1 MSRLSLPIDAV
12 LPQLVSA
19 LKSSSSVVLRAPAG
33 AGKTTRVPP
42 ALLDAGLAGDRQI
55 LVLQPRRVAAR
66 ASARRIA
73 IERGGRL
80 GDEVGY
86 QVRFDEQVSARTRIR
101 VVTEGV
107 LLRMLFDDP
116 FLERLGAVVFDEFH
130 ERSLASDLALGMVR
144 RIQQTV
150 RPELRIVVMS
160 ATLAAEPIARFLDDC
175 PIVESEGRT
184 FPVEVRYLRLPDQR
198 PIAVQTAEAVVG
210 MLDRTGGD
218 VLVFLPGVGEIR
230 KTQQALEASVRD
242 IAIMPLYGDLPAEQQ
257 DAVLAPGER
266 RKVVL
271 ATNVAETSITVDG
284 VTAVIDSGLARVP
297 SFDAS
302 SGLDRLEL
310 RRCSK
315 ASADQRAGRAG
326 RTAPGVCLRLW
337 DERSHAARPDF
348 EEPEVRR
355 VDLAGTVLQL
365 WCWGERDVAAF
376 PWFERPK
383 PAAIEQAL
391 ELLRRLGA
399 IDEFDVTPLGQTIA
413 RFPAHPRIGRLLLEG
428 AARGCVDRV
437 TVLAALLSERDPFL
451 RDGGGADAVRR
462 GPPVARHRS
471 QSDTLDRLSAIEEFA
486 ARGTQNSVL
495 GTINM
500 TAARFL
506 LRAAEQFRD
515 MLPRRGRNEIGERG
529 GVSPMALSLSPFAP
543 RKSVLS
549 RSERRQSG
557 SPRPSE
563 SLIESQ
569 PPLIALSAMNRGAD
583 AAPLADASDIAVLRS
598 LLAAFPDRL
607 AKRRGPRDR
616 RGLMVGGRGVKL
628 APQSAVDDGDLFL
641 CINVD
646 AGQSEADVR
655 EASVIDRDWL
665 PEEQLRTVDE
675 VFFYPTQRR
684 VAARRRTYWADLAIE
699 ESTAPLRDAAR
710 AAEVLYEAAATQL
723 SLVLPSEDDDVNHFI
738 LRVRCLSVWM
748 PPLELP
754 TFDDAQLREVLRS
767 LCEGRTSFDELQK
780 APWLD
785 YLQAAL
791 TPAQQQMLSR
801 EAPDRIAVPSGSRVK
816 LQYELGRPPVLAVR
830 MQEVFGLAETPRV
843 AGGRVPVLMHLLA
856 PNMRPEQVTDDLS
869 SFWSNV
875 YPQVRK
881 ALRIKYPKHSWPD
894 DPLTATA
901 EARPQR
907 KR

>member
-12 LPQLVSA
+12 LPQIVSA
-19 LKSSSSVVLRAPAG
+19 LKSASSVVLRAPAG

-42 ALLDAGLAGDRQI
+42 ALLDAGLAGDKQI

-73 IERGGRL
+73 LERGGRL

-86 QVRFDEQVSARTRIR
+86 QVRFDEQISARTRIR

-150 RPELRIVVMS
+150 RPELRIIVMS

-184 FPVEVRYLRLPDQR
+184 FPVEIRYLRLPDQR
-198 PIAVQTAEAVVG
+198 PIAVQAAEAVLG

-230 KTQQALEASVRD
+230 KTQQALEASVGD
-242 IAIMPLYGDLPAEQQ
+242 VALMPLYGDLPAEQQ
-257 DAVLAPGER
+257 DAVLAPGQR

-284 VTAVIDSGLARVP
+284 ITAVIDSGLARVP

-302 SGLDRLEL
+302 IGLDRLEL

-376 PWFERPK
+376 PWFEPPK

-399 IDEFDVTPLGQTIA
+399 IDAQDVTPLGQTMA
-413 RFPAHPRIGRLLLEG
+413 RFPTHPRIGRLLLEG
-428 AARGCVDRV
+428 ASRGCVDRV

-451 RDGGGADAVRR
+451 RDGGADAGRR

-471 QSDTLDRLSAIEEFA
+471 QSDTLDRLAAIEEFS
-486 ARGTQNSVL
+486 ARGTKDSVL

-515 MLPRRGRNEIGERG
+515 MLPR
-529 GVSPMALSLSPFAP
+529 
-543 RKSVLS
+543 
-549 RSERRQSG
+549 
-557 SPRPSE
+557 
-563 SLIESQ
+563 
-569 PPLIALSAMNRGAD
+569 SAVQVGNAKHG
-583 AAPLADASDIAVLRS
+583 DASDVAVLRS

-628 APQSAVDDGDLFL
+628 TPQSAVDDGDLFL

-646 AGQSEADVR
+646 AGQSESDVR
-655 EASVIDRDWL
+655 EASLIERDWL
-665 PEEQLRTVDE
+665 PEDHLRTVDE
-675 VFFYPTQRR
+675 VFFYPSQRR

-723 SLVLPSEDDDVNHFI
+723 ELVLPSEDDDVNHFI
-738 LRVRCLSVWM
+738 LRVRCLAVWL
-748 PPLELP
+748 PTLELP
-754 TFDDAQLREVLRS
+754 TFDDDQLREVLRS
-767 LCEGRTSFDELQK
+767 LCDGRTSFEELK
-780 APWLD
+780 RAPWLD

-830 MQEVFGLAETPRV
+830 MQEVFGLAQTPRV

-869 SFWSNV
+869 SFWGNV

-894 DPLTATA
+894 DPLTAQA

>member
-12 LPQLVSA
+12 LPQIVSA
-19 LKSSSSVVLRAPAG
+19 LKSASSVVLRAPAG

-42 ALLDAGLAGDRQI
+42 ALLDAGLAGDKQI

-73 IERGGRL
+73 LERGGRL

-86 QVRFDEQVSARTRIR
+86 QVRFDEQISARTRIR

-150 RPELRIVVMS
+150 RPELRIIVMS

-184 FPVEVRYLRLPDQR
+184 FPVEIRYLRLPDQR
-198 PIAVQTAEAVVG
+198 PIAVQAAEAVVG

-230 KTQQALEASVRD
+230 KTQQALEASVGD
-242 IAIMPLYGDLPAEQQ
+242 VALMPLYGDLPAEQQ
-257 DAVLAPGER
+257 DAVLAPGQR

-284 VTAVIDSGLARVP
+284 ITAVIDSGLARVP

-302 SGLDRLEL
+302 IGLDRLEL

-376 PWFERPK
+376 PWFEPPK

-399 IDEFDVTPLGQTIA
+399 IDAQDVTPLGQTMA
-413 RFPAHPRIGRLLLEG
+413 RFPTHPRIGRLLLEG
-428 AARGCVDRV
+428 ASRGCVDRV

-451 RDGGGADAVRR
+451 RDGGADAGRR

-471 QSDTLDRLSAIEEFA
+471 QSDTLDRLAAIEEFS
-486 ARGTQNSVL
+486 ARGTKDSVL

-515 MLPRRGRNEIGERG
+515 MLPRRARESSRHIPCA
-529 GVSPMALSLSPFAP
+529 VSPRSADGTWNVPATSPH
-543 RKSVLS
+543 
-549 RSERRQSG
+549 G
-557 SPRPSE
+557 
-563 SLIESQ
+563 
-569 PPLIALSAMNRGAD
+569 
-583 AAPLADASDIAVLRS
+583 DASDVAVLRS

-628 APQSAVDDGDLFL
+628 TPQSAVDDGDLFL

-646 AGQSEADVR
+646 AGQSESDVR
-655 EASVIDRDWL
+655 EASLIERDWL
-665 PEEQLRTVDE
+665 PEDHLRTVDE
-675 VFFYPTQRR
+675 VFFYPSQRR

-723 SLVLPSEDDDVNHFI
+723 ELVLPSEDDDVNHFI
-738 LRVRCLSVWM
+738 LRVRCLAVWL
-748 PPLELP
+748 PTLELP
-754 TFDDAQLREVLRS
+754 TFDDDQLREVLRS
-767 LCEGRTSFDELQK
+767 LCDGRTSFEELK
-780 APWLD
+780 RAPWLD

-830 MQEVFGLAETPRV
+830 MQEVFGLAQTPRV

-869 SFWSNV
+869 SFWGNV

-894 DPLTATA
+894 DPLTAQA

>member
-12 LPQLVSA
+12 LPQIVSA
-19 LKSSSSVVLRAPAG
+19 LKSASSVVLRAPAG

-42 ALLDAGLAGDRQI
+42 ALLDAGLAGDKQI

-73 IERGGRL
+73 LERGGRL

-86 QVRFDEQVSARTRIR
+86 QVRFDEQISARTRIR

-150 RPELRIVVMS
+150 RPELRIIVMS

-184 FPVEVRYLRLPDQR
+184 FPVEIRYLRLPDQR
-198 PIAVQTAEAVVG
+198 PIAVQAAEAVLG

-230 KTQQALEASVRD
+230 KTQQALEASVGD
-242 IAIMPLYGDLPAEQQ
+242 VALMPLYGDLPAEQQ
-257 DAVLAPGER
+257 DAVLAPGQR

-284 VTAVIDSGLARVP
+284 ITAVIDSGLARVP

-302 SGLDRLEL
+302 IGLDRLEL

-376 PWFERPK
+376 PWFEPPK

-399 IDEFDVTPLGQTIA
+399 IDAQDVTPLGQTMA
-413 RFPAHPRIGRLLLEG
+413 RFPTHPRIGRLLLEG
-428 AARGCVDRV
+428 ASRGCVDRV

-451 RDGGGADAVRR
+451 RDGGADAGRR

-471 QSDTLDRLSAIEEFA
+471 QSDTLDRLAAIEEFS
-486 ARGTQNSVL
+486 ARGTKDSVL

-515 MLPRRGRNEIGERG
+515 MLPRRAVQVGNAKHG
-529 GVSPMALSLSPFAP
+529 
-543 RKSVLS
+543 
-549 RSERRQSG
+549 
-557 SPRPSE
+557 
-563 SLIESQ
+563 
-569 PPLIALSAMNRGAD
+569 
-583 AAPLADASDIAVLRS
+583 DASDVAVLRS

-628 APQSAVDDGDLFL
+628 TPQSAVDDGDLFL

-646 AGQSEADVR
+646 AGQSESDVR
-655 EASVIDRDWL
+655 EASLIERDWL
-665 PEEQLRTVDE
+665 PEDHLRTVDE
-675 VFFYPTQRR
+675 VFFYPSQRR

-723 SLVLPSEDDDVNHFI
+723 ELVLPSEDDDVNHFI
-738 LRVRCLSVWM
+738 LRVRCLAVWL
-748 PPLELP
+748 PTLELP
-754 TFDDAQLREVLRS
+754 TFDDDQLREVLRS
-767 LCEGRTSFDELQK
+767 LCDGRTSFEELK
-780 APWLD
+780 RAPWLD

-830 MQEVFGLAETPRV
+830 MQEVFGLAQTPRV

-869 SFWSNV
+869 SFWGNV

-894 DPLTATA
+894 DPLTAQA